1 MCIATTWPNLR
12 SNQNKCNIIA
22 VALVYYI
29 YRWYMHGIHWYTR
42 GIRWY
47 TLVCAGIRMVYARYT
62 RGIRE
67 AFVVYAWYTRGI
79 RLVFAWYTRGIRW
92 YTLMTPQPQNGENR
106 QRGWPPAVKTASGDD
121 RLRWRPPAVMTASY
135 IVLLFSIHDLK
146 LSLAFKMEGGKFRNH
161 RKLNMN

>member
-1 MCIATTWPNLR
+1 
-12 SNQNKCNIIA
+12 
-22 VALVYYI
+22 
-29 YRWYMHGIHWYTR
+29 MHGIHWYTR

-47 TLVCAGIRMVYARYT
+47 TLVCAGIRVVYARYT

-79 RLVFAWYTRGIRW
+79 RVVYARYTRGIREAFVVYGGIRAVYAW
-92 YTLMTPQPQNGENR
+92 YLRGIRVVYAGIRSWPPQPQNGENR

-135 IVLLFSIHDLK
+135 IALLFSIHDLK
-146 LSLAFKMEGGKFRNH
+146 LSLAFKMEGGKFTNH